1 MLDEVLI
8 ETLRKVIVQEIKDYL
23 QDNPQAE
30 YKVYEDNVEDTIR
43 RLINNELEVEVR
55 SL

>member
-8 ETLRKVIVQEIKDYL
+8 ETLKKVIVQEIKDYL
-23 QDNPQAE
+23 EDNPPAE
-30 YKVYEDNVEDTIR
+30 YKVYEDSVEDTVR